1 MQKELQQLD
10 RQVCVFFP
18 ALLADERAQI
28 FNYETSYLSENP
40 LARAIQE
47 WPALKFVGVVRG
59 ANWALWI

>member
-1 MQKELQQLD
+1 LT
-10 RQVCVFFP
+10 
-18 ALLADERAQI
+18 DERAQI